1 MRDADLHLPQAFVG
15 ALAVLVL
22 LVAAF
27 LSTPAAAAD
36 APRTPAAD
44 ARTAR

>member
-27 LSTPAAAAD
+27 LSTPAAAGSPA
-36 APRTPAAD
+36 APAAD
-44 ARTAR
+44 ARAAR